1 MRLDRIVILWQNTTW
16 NQFDT
21 FFLFQC
27 KLQPGF
33 INSLVQ
39 VCLAAQP
46 TLRFRSANEL
56 EDRFVTNQRLA
67 GPVAADLRKQA
78 MLNRIPLG
86 GASGQLGHGDGQ
98 AKFIRQLLQLVLP
111 VPATIAIRIAAI
123 RLNQQFM
130 RVRGVHLS
138 GLHPPASNG
147 CHRELRG
154 LVRGPHHHE
163 PLVARHVVNPEGD
176 RHTVSITGKIILQY
190 GASLPPPGASRIL
203 EIPDQF
209 AFLRIHADHR
219 LAGFEKAATQP
230 DEVAHLPVTLRSLLF
245 GQPLTIDA
253 DRIILFLQQPT
264 PCDKTNFE
272 TLRTQG
278 SCQRAQ
284 RLACPFEAS
293 DRVACRGLLQQP
305 LQDFQD
311 PGLFFSIAGRPAPPQ
326 RTRPTLARSVRWTS
340 TLPRQMVLR
349 LSPVISIN
357 RAMPPCP
364 HCSASSPTKRRR
376 FFSSRPATTRLIAWC
391 SLATAL

>member
-16 NQFDT
+16 NQIDT

-39 VCLAAQP
+39 VCLAVQP

-86 GASGQLGHGDGQ
+86 GASGQMGHGDGQ

-176 RHTVSITGKIILQY
+176 RHTVSITGKVILQHS
-190 GASLPPPGASRIL
+190 ASLPPPSAARIL
-203 EIPDQF
+203 KVADQF
-209 AFLRIHADHR
+209 TFFGIHADHG
-219 LAGFEKAATQP
+219 LAGFDESAAQP
-230 DEVAHLPVTLRSLLF
+230 EQIAHLSVTLRGLF
-245 GQPLTIDA
+245 LGQSLTIDA
-253 DRIILFLQQPT
+253 NRIILFLQQPT
-264 PCDKTNFE
+264 ECDKTNFE
-272 TLRTQG
+272 ALGPAGFVPARAASYVSIWSSG
-278 SCQRAQ
+278 S
-284 RLACPFEAS
+284 E
-293 DRVACRGLLQQP
+293 
-305 LQDFQD
+305 
-311 PGLFFSIAGRPAPPQ
+311 
-326 RTRPTLARSVRWTS
+326 
-340 TLPRQMVLR
+340 
-349 LSPVISIN
+349 
-357 RAMPPCP
+357 
-364 HCSASSPTKRRR
+364 
-376 FFSSRPATTRLIAWC
+376 
-391 SLATAL
+391 